1 MQQENL
7 YVDKGL
13 EHADKEQA
21 AQLKHWITVTDF
33 DPAEKIEAV
42 TGLYNRIGVKLLV
55 KTKCRNTTTRLW
67 RAWLP

>member
-1 MQQENL
+1 MYKRQA
-7 YVDKGL
+7 L

-42 TGLYNRIGVKLLV
+42 DVYKRQGVHIVMKS
-55 KTKCRNTTTRLW
+55 
-67 RAWLP
+67 